1 MNNPWEEISLDDYE
15 NHMSLESV
23 NQLQTM
29 NSMMKE
35 QFEAYPVET
44 AMVLGIAGGNGL
56 EHVRLDK
63 YRTVYGIDI
72 NTDYL
77 YEIPGRYP
85 QLSGVLQ
92 CMHLDIVNEA
102 ERLPHAEIVI
112 ANLLIEYIG
121 YTAFQK
127 AIKQI
132 SPKYVSCVIQI
143 NTDENR
149 WVSDSPYLHA
159 FDGLDKIH
167 HQMDE
172 AVLTD
177 TMKEIGYSFLLKEE
191 HDLPNGKALVRLD
204 YQNAEM
210 RMVLYDRAY
219 KQQVFDFTKEC
230 FDELGKSFEPDGR
243 HSFYNDI
250 ENKFIAFYV
259 SLKDDTVIGTVALKK
274 FDHDTAELKSLYL
287 RKEYRGRGYGK
298 QLLDTVIKKAR
309 KESFRYIVLDS
320 MSKYK
325 AALGLYESI
334 GFVPIDRYNDNTYAD
349 IFMRLEL

>member
-1 MNNPWEEISLDDYE
+1 MNNPWEEISLDVYE
-15 NHMSLESV
+15 NHMSLASV

-29 NSMMKE
+29 NLIMKE

-44 AMVLGIAGGNGL
+44 AMVLGIAG
-56 EHVRLDK
+56 
-63 YRTVYGIDI
+63 
-72 NTDYL
+72 
-77 YEIPGRYP
+77 
-85 QLSGVLQ
+85 
-92 CMHLDIVNEA
+92 
-102 ERLPHAEIVI
+102 
-112 ANLLIEYIG
+112 
-121 YTAFQK
+121 
-127 AIKQI
+127 
-132 SPKYVSCVIQI
+132 
-143 NTDENR
+143 
-149 WVSDSPYLHA
+149 
-159 FDGLDKIH
+159 
-167 HQMDE
+167 
-172 AVLTD
+172 
-177 TMKEIGYSFLLKEE
+177 
-191 HDLPNGKALVRLD
+191 GKALVRLD

-259 SLKDDTVIGTVALKK
+259 GLKDDTVIGTVALKK

-298 QLLDTVIKKAR
+298 RLLDTVIRKAR
-309 KESFRYIVLDS
+309 EEGFRYLVLDS

>member
-1 MNNPWEEISLDDYE
+1 MNNPWEEISLDVYE
-15 NHMSLESV
+15 NHMSLE
-23 NQLQTM
+23 
-29 NSMMKE
+29 
-35 QFEAYPVET
+35 PV
-44 AMVLGIAGGNGL
+44 
-56 EHVRLDK
+56 
-63 YRTVYGIDI
+63 
-72 NTDYL
+72 
-77 YEIPGRYP
+77 
-85 QLSGVLQ
+85 
-92 CMHLDIVNEA
+92 
-102 ERLPHAEIVI
+102 
-112 ANLLIEYIG
+112 
-121 YTAFQK
+121 
-127 AIKQI
+127 
-132 SPKYVSCVIQI
+132 
-143 NTDENR
+143 
-149 WVSDSPYLHA
+149 
-159 FDGLDKIH
+159 
-167 HQMDE
+167 
-172 AVLTD
+172 
-177 TMKEIGYSFLLKEE
+177 
-191 HDLPNGKALVRLD
+191 

-259 SLKDDTVIGTVALKK
+259 GLKDDTVIGTVALKK

-349 IFMRLEL
+349 IFMRLELGSFSK